1 MKIVVV
7 SSKNRK
13 YKKMELGYFVKLIK
27 KGLIKVISFKKCQ
40 NIDLN
45 TVLVEKIDSLKLD
58 FDIYVLIID
67 NIDEVFYYKN
77 KIKDFNKVLILTEN
91 TNVNFI
97 MSCIDYTKNLL
108 YLNTSINIIINK
120 IKNMYFENN
129 EVDINVS
136 DKYGK

>member
-45 TVLVEKIDSLKLD
+45 IVLVEKIDSLKLD

>member
-108 YLNTSINIIINK
+108 YLNTSINTIINK
-120 IKNMYFENN
+120 IKNMCFENN

>member
-45 TVLVEKIDSLKLD
+45 IVLVEKIDSLKLD

-77 KIKDFNKVLILTEN
+77 KIKDFNKILILTEN

>member
-1 MKIVVV
+1 
-7 SSKNRK
+7 
-13 YKKMELGYFVKLIK
+13 MELGYFVKLIK

-77 KIKDFNKVLILTEN
+77 KIKDFNKILILTEN

-108 YLNTSINIIINK
+108 YLNTSINTIINK

>member
-77 KIKDFNKVLILTEN
+77 KIKDFNKILILTEN

>member
-40 NIDLN
+40 NIYLN

-67 NIDEVFYYKN
+67 NIY
-77 KIKDFNKVLILTEN
+77 
-91 TNVNFI
+91 
-97 MSCIDYTKNLL
+97 
-108 YLNTSINIIINK
+108 
-120 IKNMYFENN
+120 
-129 EVDINVS
+129 
-136 DKYGK
+136 

>member
-77 KIKDFNKVLILTEN
+77 KIKDFNKILILTEN

-108 YLNTSINIIINK
+108 YLNTSINTIINK